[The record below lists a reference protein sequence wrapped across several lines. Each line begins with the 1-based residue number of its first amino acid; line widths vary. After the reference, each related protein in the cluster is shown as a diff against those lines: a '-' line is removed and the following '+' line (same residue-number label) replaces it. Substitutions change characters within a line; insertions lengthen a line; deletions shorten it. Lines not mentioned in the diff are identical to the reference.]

1 MRTPKHEALGRVI
14 DWYNDYIKN
23 NPQSKLP
30 ATKEILGSIYP
41 LEKKALDNSAL

>member
-30 ATKEILGSIYP
+30 ATKEILGFYLSFG
-41 LEKKALDNSAL
+41 KKSFG